1 MRCLRLL
8 QAQGYEVEHVGSTG
22 DGGIDIRVQD
32 PTPLTGSKI
41 IVQCKD
47 QRQTIGEP
55 KVREF
60 YGLIVSE
67 GVNKGVFMTTT
78 EFTASARR
86 FAGGKR
92 LELVDGAAL
101 RGLERQS
108 PAS

>member
-1 MRCLRLL
+1 
-8 QAQGYEVEHVGSTG
+8 
-22 DGGIDIRVQD
+22 VQD